1 MTANYD
7 QEIDALVRTGV
18 YRDRDEVLQDALN
31 TFLAVKSN
39 LRLEIAIELFKS
51 DEVSFLR
58 ASEIAGRNFFIFKN
72 ILIDRG
78 IKIPVDVESTDVMD
92 KQIEKFEKIIIS

>member
-1 MTANYD
+1 MSVNYN

-18 YRDRDEVLQDALN
+18 YRDRDEVIQNALN
-31 TFLAVKSN
+31 TFLALKSN

-51 DEVSFLR
+51 DEVSILR
-58 ASEIAGRNFFIFKN
+58 ASEIAGINFLIFKN

-78 IKIPVDVESTDVMD
+78 IKIPIEVERAEIMD
-92 KQIEKFEKIIIS
+92 EAIEKFEQMVNQ

>member
-1 MTANYD
+1 MEINYD

-18 YRDRDEVLQDALN
+18 YRNRDEVIQEALS
-31 TFLAVKSN
+31 TFLALKSN

-51 DEVSFLR
+51 DEVSLLR
-58 ASEIAGRNFFIFKN
+58 ASEIAGLNFFIFKN

-78 IKIPVDVESTDVMD
+78 IKIPVEVESVETMD
-92 KQIEKFEKIIIS
+92 EAIKNLKKMVNQ